1 MKEHK
6 SEVKEER
13 NDGKKLKPGEE
24 LRGQDDRETAA
35 EEELAASK
43 LAAVASTSDAAF
55 LLGFMVLNYNNLQTE
70 R

>member
-1 MKEHK
+1 MKEYK
-6 SEVKEER
+6 SV
-13 NDGKKLKPGEE
+13 DGKKLKPGEE

-55 LLGFMVLNYNNLQTE
+55 FFGFMALNYNNFPDKAID
-70 R
+70 